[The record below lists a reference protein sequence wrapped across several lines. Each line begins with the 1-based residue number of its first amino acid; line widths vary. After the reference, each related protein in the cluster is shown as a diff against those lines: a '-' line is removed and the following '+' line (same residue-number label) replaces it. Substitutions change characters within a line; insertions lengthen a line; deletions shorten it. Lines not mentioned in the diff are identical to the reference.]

1 MSAGADLSTS
11 EILPRPCRERQ
22 TSGADENMG
31 SAAKHRAVHLQP
43 AAVHCTVET
52 FGPAFNGCQWG
63 NHTWGFSS
71 RLKQNLFEDEEL
83 TRMELF
89 YDTSKF
95 LYDSLQVVIKE
106 ETQILKMV
114 LVGLTTS
121 LVTISTLSY
130 DRVGGPQCRGCTN
143 CGPVLMATA
152 SGTLAAA
159 YTSFFQ

>member
-1 MSAGADLSTS
+1 
-11 EILPRPCRERQ
+11 
-22 TSGADENMG
+22 
-31 SAAKHRAVHLQP
+31 
-43 AAVHCTVET
+43 
-52 FGPAFNGCQWG
+52 
-63 NHTWGFSS
+63 
-71 RLKQNLFEDEEL
+71 
-83 TRMELF
+83 MELF

-95 LYDSLQVVIKE
+95 LYDSLQVVINE

-130 DRVGGPQCRGCTN
+130 DRVGGPQGRGCTN